1 MPTDTRPN
9 LTPQFLLG
17 VALVLFGGLLSLDRL
32 QIIDADVS
40 FRFWPVV
47 LIALGTWIVA
57 ERREKGGTFPGYAM
71 IVAGGL
77 LVLNNFGVVRVRV
90 WELFW
95 PIIIVLIGA
104 RLIMCTPGSRWRP
117 LGPFQDGTASAPASG
132 AIGTI
137 SMFSVFGGSKR
148 ASNDKP
154 FRGGEMTSIV
164 GGTQLDL
171 RQATIEPGQQAVIDV
186 FAIMGGHEVW
196 VPPAWTVVSE
206 VVPVL
211 GNVEDKRLPPV
222 DPGARLPNEAA
233 PRLVLKGLVVLGGLI
248 IKS

>member
-17 VALVLFGGLLSLDRL
+17 VGLVVFGGLLTLDRL
-32 QIIDADVS
+32 QIIDAEVS

-47 LIALGTWIVA
+47 LIALGGWIVA
-57 ERREKGGTFPGYAM
+57 ERRETGRTLPGYAM
-71 IVAGGL
+71 IVGGGL
-77 LVLNNFGVVRVRV
+77 LLLNNFGLVRVRV

-95 PIIIVLIGA
+95 PIIIVLVGA
-104 RLIMCTPGSRWRP
+104 HLIMRTRGSRWP
-117 LGPFQDGTASAPASG
+117 LGPSQNGIASAPASG
-132 AIGTI
+132 ASGTI
-137 SMFSVFGGSKR
+137 SMFSVFGGTKR
-148 ASNDKP
+148 ASNDRP

-196 VPPAWTVVSE
+196 VPMGWTVISE

-222 DPGARLPNEAA
+222 DAGARLPSEAA
-233 PRLVLKGLVVLGGLI
+233 PRLVLKGVVVLGGLI